1 MTVECGLLT
10 AFVPLLENGL
20 QQRNTGKSQGKHTIK
35 TFDALKQFE
44 RQNMAEM
51 GVNDG

>member
-1 MTVECGLLT
+1 MTAECGLLSVC
-10 AFVPLLENGL
+10 VPQLENGL

-44 RQNMAEM
+44 RQNMA
-51 GVNDG
+51 